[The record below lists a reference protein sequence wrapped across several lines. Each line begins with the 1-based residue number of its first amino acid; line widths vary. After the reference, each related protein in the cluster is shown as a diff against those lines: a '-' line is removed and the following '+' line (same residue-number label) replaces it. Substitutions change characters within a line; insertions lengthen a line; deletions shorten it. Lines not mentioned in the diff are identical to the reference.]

1 LKDYKAQSTLKKEAM
16 NVLVKM
22 LNNKE
27 IYDLKKQFEL
37 LDIDNSGMIHAQ
49 ELKTALQQCGF

>member
-1 LKDYKAQSTLKKEAM
+1 M

-27 IYDLKKQFEL
+27 IYDLRKQFEL
-37 LDIDNSGMIHAQ
+37 LDKDNSGMIHFH
-49 ELKTALQQCGF
+49 ELIEGLEKCG